1 MPTGTSSGPKS
12 ISSQSKLGGGAG
24 AHHTATPVRGHGTP
38 ASPAT
43 PATPLSSVSK
53 ATSAKSSGSTGHT
66 PQRGSNA
73 ASPFKPVIDSFGMH
87 RCVVRCDVC
96 CHVMCAVSVSAP
108 FGSTVFCFV
117 LFCFSL
123 SFAITGIP
131 TLHIYVYI
139 YL

>member
-12 ISSQSKLGGGAG
+12 ISQSKLGAGAAGGAG
-24 AHHTATPVRGHGTP
+24 AHHAATPVRGHGTP

-87 RCVVRCDVC
+87 RFGHAMCR
-96 CHVMCAVSVSAP
+96 VM
-108 FGSTVFCFV
+108 
-117 LFCFSL
+117 
-123 SFAITGIP
+123 
-131 TLHIYVYI
+131 
-139 YL
+139 